1 MFVFCTSGSGAET
14 SEEMMV
20 EDHTLYNIVVRE
32 RINVQK
38 RFHKDIMKSFMAL
51 DTERRGVLT

>member
-1 MFVFCTSGSGAET
+1 
-14 SEEMMV
+14 MV
-20 EDHTLYNIVVRE
+20 EDHTLYNIIVRE